1 MPTYIVTNTETK
13 ESFEKFCT
21 WSELETFLDD
31 NPNFIKELSAPNFI
45 SGIEGKTFKVDNGF
59 TENMQ
64 RISEAHPNSP
74 MAEKYGTNRTNKDK
88 KTFETVKKRT
98 SIGKAHD
105 MNKIVKEY
113 KPGQLVK

>member
-1 MPTYIVTNTETK
+1 MVTNTDTNETT
-13 ESFEKFCT
+13 EKFCS
-21 WSELETFLDD
+21 WSELETFLEE
-31 NPNFIKELSAPNFI
+31 NPNFKKELSAPNFI

-59 TENMQ
+59 KENMQ

-88 KTFETVKKRT
+88 KTFDTVKKRT
-98 SIGKAHD
+98 SIGRAHD
-105 MNKIVKEY
+105 MNAIAKEY